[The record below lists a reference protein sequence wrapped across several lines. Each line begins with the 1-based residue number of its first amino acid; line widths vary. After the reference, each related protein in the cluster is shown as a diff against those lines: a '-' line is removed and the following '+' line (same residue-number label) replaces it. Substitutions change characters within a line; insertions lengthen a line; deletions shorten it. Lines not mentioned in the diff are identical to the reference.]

1 MRFRPERLQRGVALV
16 TALMVVSVATV
27 AAVAFATRLQVD
39 IRRTS
44 NILDGDQAMLYALGA
59 EAWAAQILARD
70 RAEATVDHLGEDW
83 ATLPPPFS
91 VEGGVVGARIEDLQ
105 GRLNLNN
112 LIAEGDK
119 GEAASKELGRLLE
132 TLELES
138 GLADAIADWSDTDL
152 EVRLPDGAEDDEYL
166 TYEPPYRTGNVPM
179 WSPSELRLVK
189 GVTPEIYDKLAS
201 FITALPATTLINV
214 NTASATVLTTV
225 AEAITKG
232 DAEIIVSDRGETGF
246 QTVDDFLQH
255 PALSG
260 REISASSLSV
270 SSDWFAVHS
279 QAEIGRGRAKL
290 FSILH
295 RSASGQIKVVMRSR
309 GGE

>member
-1 MRFRPERLQRGVALV
+1 MRFRHEQLQRGVALV

-44 NILDGDQAMLYALGA
+44 NVLDGDQAMLYALGA

-70 RAEATVDHLGEDW
+70 RAEANVDHLGEDW

-91 VEGGVVGARIEDLQ
+91 VEGGAVGARIEDLQ
-105 GRLNLNN
+105 ARLNLNN
-112 LIAEGDK
+112 LVAEGDAA
-119 GEAASKELGRLLE
+119 EAASKELGRLLE
-132 TLELES
+132 TLELDT
-138 GLADAIADWSDTDL
+138 GLADAIADWSDSDL
-152 EVRLPDGAEDDEYL
+152 DVRLPDGAEDDEYL
-166 TYEPPYRTGNVPM
+166 TYDPPYRTGNVPM

-189 GVTPEIYDKLAS
+189 GVTPETFDKLAA
-201 FITALPATTLINV
+201 FVTALPETTPINV
-214 NTASATVLTTV
+214 NTAGATVLTAV
-225 AEAITKG
+225 AEGITEG
-232 DAEIIVSDRGETGF
+232 DAESIVSDRGETGF

-260 REISASSLSV
+260 REVSTSGVSVASE
-270 SSDWFAVHS
+270 WFAVYS
-279 QAEIGRGRAKL
+279 QAEIGRGRATL

-295 RSASGQIKVVMRSR
+295 RSPSGQIKVVMRSR